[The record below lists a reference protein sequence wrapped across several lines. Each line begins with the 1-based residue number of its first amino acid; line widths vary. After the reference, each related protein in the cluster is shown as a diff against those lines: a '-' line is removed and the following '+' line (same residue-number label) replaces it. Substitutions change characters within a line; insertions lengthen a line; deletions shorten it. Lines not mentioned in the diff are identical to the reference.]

1 MYLWAGFYKTGTT
14 NIEEALIRMGL
25 GNYRSTSEKCGFF
38 YTFKKMKNNNL
49 FASMSK
55 NGYLIITD
63 INYSIIANQSRD
75 INTLERELNL
85 TKKFQVEEFYKI
97 YYENNSDIQAFAIG
111 RNGML
116 EQFVYLSSDCRMCYE
131 IAKEEYYDTTED
143 EHPFLSNN
151 PFKNVCDTIEN
162 ITEIVLGK
170 KIYAEFGE
178 LHEIELE
185 NFVDPSL

>member
-14 NIEEALIRMGL
+14 SIEEALIRMGL

-49 FASMSK
+49 FASMSQ

-63 INYSIIANQSRD
+63 NNYSIIANQVRD
-75 INTLERELNL
+75 NNTLERELQL
-85 TKKFQVEEFYKI
+85 TKKFQVEEFFKI
-97 YYENNSDIQAFAIG
+97 FYENNSNIQAFAKG
-111 RNGML
+111 KNGML
-116 EQFVYLSSDCRMCYE
+116 EQFVYESSDCRICYE
-131 IAKEEYYDTTED
+131 LAKDENDVLPDEY
-143 EHPFLSNN
+143 PFEPKN
-151 PFKNVCDTIEN
+151 PFENVCDAIEN
-162 ITEIVLGK
+162 ITQIVLGK

-185 NFVDPSL
+185 NFVDPGL